1 MNSLKLAGAGL
12 AALLLLGCSVVEPKP
27 EDLARDVAR
36 LQGVPVS
43 QVQIENIQS
52 SKKDVYFDA
61 VTPTGRYSCTSPIG
75 MRAFET
81 PPDRRLTCEPLAQ

>member
-1 MNSLKLAGAGL
+1 MKSWKLAGLGL
-12 AALLLLGCSVVEPKP
+12 AALLFGCSVVEPKP
-27 EDLARDVAR
+27 EDLTLDVAR
-36 LQGVPVS
+36 LQDVPVS

-61 VTPTGRYSCTSPIG
+61 ITPTGHYSCTSPIG

-81 PPDRRLTCEPLAQ
+81 PPDRRVTCEPLAQ